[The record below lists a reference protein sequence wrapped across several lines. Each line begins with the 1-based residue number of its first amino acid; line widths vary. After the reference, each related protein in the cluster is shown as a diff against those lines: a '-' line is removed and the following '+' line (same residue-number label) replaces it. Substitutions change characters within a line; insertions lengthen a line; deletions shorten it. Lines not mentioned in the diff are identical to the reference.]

1 MRCELLSASLTIFMI
16 VLFLC
21 IFFPLHKKTVSKEQI
36 PNCNKC
42 RYDKCS
48 SSHISLFCT
57 KVQMLNKK
65 LYMDY
70 ISRNSNGFREHEKTR
85 LYNKLY
91 GSNMNVCIAVT
102 RQSCDADY
110 CKKEC
115 EFSTS
120 SNTNDDNGINEI
132 HEKIINYSNTKDSF
146 IELIKDKIK
155 FESKIND
162 GTFDYMSAVAYQ
174 NLADKDNF
182 FIKSHDFNT
191 VYEECNMS
199 LFESEC
205 FLYYKK
211 QTMNKYHKS

>member
-21 IFFPLHKKTVSKEQI
+21 ISFPLHKKTVSKEQI

-48 SSHISLFCT
+48 SSHITLFCT
-57 KVQMLNKK
+57 KVQILNKK
-65 LYMDY
+65 LYIDY

-91 GSNMNVCIAVT
+91 GANMNVCIAIT
-102 RQSCDADY
+102 RQSCNADY

-115 EFSTS
+115 EVG
-120 SNTNDDNGINEI
+120 TNDDIDEI
-132 HEKIINYSNTKDSF
+132 DEKIVNYSTIKDSF

-155 FESKIND
+155 FESKIKD
-162 GTFDYMSAVAYQ
+162 GTFDYMSNVAYQ

-182 FIKSHDFNT
+182 FIKSHDFNR

-205 FLYYKK
+205 FLYYKE
-211 QTMNKYHKS
+211 QTMNKYRKS